1 MDYSTT
7 LNLPQTD
14 FPMRAGLPQK
24 EPQRLAYWDKIDLYQ
39 KMRESRQK
47 APAFILHDG
56 PPYANGSIHMG
67 TAMNK
72 VLKDII
78 NKYKYMQG
86 FDIPYVPGWDTHGL
100 PIEYQVIKTKK
111 IRREEISALEFRRMC
126 REYALR
132 YVDIQ
137 REQFIRLGVVGDWD
151 NPYLTLTP
159 DYEARQIGIFGQM
172 AQKGYIYQGL
182 KPVYWCP
189 QCETAL
195 AEAEIEYAERRSPS
209 IFVKFP
215 VIDSPRKWDA
225 AYRPVSIL
233 IWTTTPWTIPA
244 NLATALHPDYRYV
257 LAEAGGEYF
266 ILAEELQ
273 EEVFANIGF
282 EQHKVC
288 ATFQG
293 RELEGLT
300 YRHPLYER
308 ESKVVLANYVTLEQ
322 GTGCVHIAPGHGQ
335 EDYETGLQ
343 YDLPIY
349 APMDEKGIFTAEA
362 GEFAGLRY
370 DEGNKAV
377 TKALEREGALLD
389 LSFITHQYPH
399 CWRCKDE
406 VIFRAT
412 EQWFASI
419 QDFREQAL
427 AAVEE
432 VRWIPAWGQTR
443 MANMLKERRDWCISR
458 QRTWGVPLPIFYC
471 IHCDEPLLNAESI
484 AAVQELFQ
492 KEGSD
497 AWYIYDAAEIL
508 PPGCSCPA
516 CGKKDF
522 RKEQDTMDVWFDSG
536 SSHDAVL
543 QDREVENL
551 RWPADLYLE
560 GSDQFRG
567 WFQSSLLTAVAARGK
582 PPYRSVLSHG
592 WVVDGE
598 GKKMSKSLG
607 NVIAPEEVIKK
618 YGADILRLWVFSA
631 DFTTDVHL
639 SREILKQLAEIYR
652 KIRNTCRFLLGNC
665 YDFQPAQHGVPYE
678 QLAEVDRWALH
689 RLFKLVEKTT
699 AAYENFEYHQ
709 IFHAIHNFAAVDMSN
724 FYLDLVKDRL
734 YVLEKEAS
742 SRRAV
747 QTVLAEILK
756 TLTLLIAPVLSFTAE
771 EIWSYLPFEKGES
784 VFLRAWP
791 ELPAYYADQELA
803 DRWEV
808 LLQLREESNRVL
820 EAARREKLIGSSLQ
834 AAVELYPDA
843 ELYPKLAAYAELLPM
858 LLIVSDCRLHEPGAG
873 IGPAEGGRDGDGL
886 VAAQDLGL
894 SLKIYKAPGSKCQRC
909 WMYSP
914 TVGQY
919 GDEQGEVCSRCREI
933 LARSKTVAGP
943 DNQAQKE

>member
-1 MDYSTT
+1 MDYSAT
-7 LNLPQTD
+7 LNLPQTK
-14 FPMRAGLPQK
+14 FPMRAGLPKK
-24 EPQRLAYWDKIDLYQ
+24 EPQLLEYWEKIALYH
-39 KMRESRQK
+39 KMRESRKK
-47 APAFILHDG
+47 APRFILHDG

-86 FDIPYVPGWDTHGL
+86 CDIPYIPGWDTHGL
-100 PIEYQVIKTKK
+100 PIELQVIKNKN
-111 IRREEISALEFRRMC
+111 IHRDEISELEFRRMC

-137 REQFIRLGVVGDWD
+137 RDQFKRLGVVGDWE
-151 NPYLTLTP
+151 NPYITLDP
-159 DYEARQIGIFGQM
+159 AYEARQIGIFGQM
-172 AQKGYIYQGL
+172 AQKGYIYKGL

-195 AEAEIEYAERRSPS
+195 AEAEIEYVERRSPS
-209 IFVKFP
+209 IYVKFP
-215 VIDSPRKWDA
+215 VVDNLGKWKDA
-225 AYRPVSIL
+225 CQPAFVL

-244 NLATALHPDYRYV
+244 NLAVALHPDYQYV
-257 LAEAGGEYF
+257 LVEAQGEY
-266 ILAEELQ
+266 ILLAEGLLED
-273 EEVFANIGF
+273 VFTYLGLEKASICGS
-282 EQHKVC
+282 
-288 ATFQG
+288 FQG
-293 RELEGLT
+293 RELEGLIC
-300 YRHPLYER
+300 RHPLYER
-308 ESKVVLANYVTLEQ
+308 ESRVVLADYVTLEQ

-349 APMDEKGIFTAEA
+349 APLDERGVFTEDT
-362 GEFAGLRY
+362 GEFAGMRY

-377 TKALEREGALLD
+377 TEALKREEVLLD

-399 CWRCKDE
+399 CWRCKNE

-419 QDFREQAL
+419 QHFRENVL
-427 AAVEE
+427 KAVEKIK
-432 VRWIPAWGQTR
+432 WFPSWGETR
-443 MANMLKERRDWCISR
+443 MTNMIKERRDWCISR
-458 QRTWGVPLPIFYC
+458 QRIWGVPLPIFYC
-471 IHCDEPLLNAESI
+471 LHCGEPLLNAESI
-484 AAVQELFQ
+484 GAVQELFE

-497 AWYIYDAAEIL
+497 AWFIYEAAEIL
-508 PPGCSCPA
+508 PAQLSCPA

-522 RKEQDTMDVWFDSG
+522 RKEEDTMDVWFDSG

-543 QDREVENL
+543 HGREEEGL

-567 WFQSSLLTAVAARGK
+567 WFQSSLLTAIAVKGE

-607 NVIAPEEVIKK
+607 NVIAPEEVIKN

-665 YDFQPAQHGVPYE
+665 YDFHPAQHSIPYDRLE
-678 QLAEVDRWALH
+678 EVDHWALH
-689 RLFKLVEKTT
+689 RLYKLVQKTT
-699 AAYENFEYHQ
+699 GAFENFEYHQ
-709 IFHAIHNFAAVDMSN
+709 VFHAIHNFAAVDMSN
-724 FYLDLVKDRL
+724 FYLDIVKDRL
-734 YVLEKEAS
+734 YVLEKDAP

-747 QTVLAEILK
+747 QTVLAETLK

-771 EIWSYLPFEKGES
+771 EVWSYIPFKEKES
-784 VFLRAWP
+784 VLLNAWP
-791 ELPAYYADQELA
+791 ELPDCYENEELA
-803 DRWEV
+803 ARWE
-808 LLQLREESNRVL
+808 LLLHLREESNKAL

-834 AAVELYPDA
+834 AAVELYPDE
-843 ELYPKLAAYAELLPM
+843 ELYPKLAAYSTLLPA
-858 LLIVSDCRLHEPGAG
+858 LLIVSSCRLHEPGTKL
-873 IGPAEGGRDGDGL
+873 PADGL
-886 VAAQDLGL
+886 TTAQELNL
-894 SLKIYKAPGSKCQRC
+894 RLKIQRAPGEKCQRC

-914 TVGQY
+914 TVGQN
-919 GDEQGEVCSRCREI
+919 EEHEEVCSRCQEI
-933 LARSKTVAGP
+933 LDRNRPAAGQ
-943 DNQAQKE
+943 DN

>member
-24 EPQRLAYWDKIDLYQ
+24 EPQLLAYWKKIALYQ

-47 APAFILHDG
+47 APSFILHDG

-86 FDIPYVPGWDTHGL
+86 YDIPYIPGWDTHGL
-100 PIEYQVIKTKK
+100 PIEHQVIKTNK
-111 IRREEISALEFRRMC
+111 IQREEISALEFRRMC

-137 REQFIRLGVVGDWD
+137 REQFIRLGVVGDWE

-159 DYEARQIGIFGQM
+159 AYEARQIGIFGQM
-172 AQKGYIYQGL
+172 AQKGYIYKGL

-215 VIDSPRKWDA
+215 VIDNLGKWA
-225 AYRPVSIL
+225 ATCRPAFVL

-244 NLATALHPDYRYV
+244 NLAVALHPDYQYV
-257 LAEAGGEYF
+257 LVEVQGEYF
-266 ILAEELQ
+266 LLAEGLL
-273 EEVFANIGF
+273 EEVFTYLGL
-282 EQHKVC
+282 ERTRVC
-288 ATFQG
+288 GSFQG
-293 RELEGLT
+293 RELEGLI

-308 ESKVVLANYVTLEQ
+308 KSRVVLADYVTLEQ

-343 YDLPIY
+343 YALPIY
-349 APMDEKGIFTAEA
+349 APLDERGVFTADT

-377 TKALEREGALLD
+377 TEALKREGVLLD

-419 QDFREQAL
+419 QDFREKAL
-427 AAVEE
+427 KAVEE
-432 VRWIPAWGQTR
+432 VQWVPAWGQTR
-443 MANMLKERRDWCISR
+443 MTNMLKERRDWCISR
-458 QRTWGVPLPIFYC
+458 QRIWGVPLPIFYC
-471 IHCDEPLLNAESI
+471 LHCGEPLLNAESI
-484 AAVQELFQ
+484 AAVQKLFQ

-497 AWYIYDAAEIL
+497 AWFIYDAAEIL
-508 PPGCSCPA
+508 PPRLSCSA

-543 QDREVENL
+543 QGREGEEL

-582 PPYRSVLSHG
+582 PPYRCVLSHG

-607 NVIAPEEVIKK
+607 NVIAPEEVIKN

-639 SREILKQLAEIYR
+639 SRELLKQLAEIYR

-665 YDFQPAQHGVPYE
+665 YDFQPERHSIPYDR
-678 QLAEVDRWALH
+678 LTEVDRWALY

-699 AAYENFEYHQ
+699 AAFKNFEYHQ
-709 IFHAIHNFAAVDMSN
+709 VFHAIHNFAAVDMSN

-734 YVLEKEAS
+734 YVLEKEAP

-747 QTVLAEILK
+747 QTVLAETLQA
-756 TLTLLIAPVLSFTAE
+756 LTLLIAPVLSFTAE
-771 EIWSYLPFEKGES
+771 EIWSYLPFKENES
-784 VFLRAWP
+784 VFLKDWP
-791 ELPAYYADQELA
+791 ELPAYYEDEKLA
-803 DRWEV
+803 ARWEV
-808 LLQLREESNRVL
+808 LLQLREESNRAL
-820 EAARREKLIGSSLQ
+820 EAARRDKLIGSSLQ
-834 AAVELYPDA
+834 AAVELYPDE
-843 ELYPKLAAYAELLPM
+843 ELYPKLAVYQELLPT
-858 LLIVSDCRLHEPGAG
+858 LLIVSACRLHEPDVKL
-873 IGPAEGGRDGDGL
+873 PENGDGL
-886 VAAQDLGL
+886 VAAQELGL
-894 SLKIYKAPGSKCQRC
+894 RMKIQRAPGAKCQRC

-914 TVGQY
+914 TVGQH
-919 GDEQGEVCSRCREI
+919 EEHGEVCSRCHEI
-933 LARSKTVAGP
+933 LDRSRPVAGQ
-943 DNQAQKE
+943 DN